1 MRDRARHRIDRAAAL
16 PRRERQHRL
25 DVIGAT
31 LVIAASSSFMLA
43 LNLGGIRYPW
53 LSTPIVALLVCA
65 LVLGAGFVVRLRTAI
80 EPLIPIAILADPA
93 ARLTIA
99 AHSFGWGAIMSLNV
113 FLPMYLQSALGWS
126 PTSAGLSLIILM
138 LTLNSTAGLS
148 SQLLGR
154 VQRYKL
160 LPLCFLCVGL
170 GAVVALAVSADNMT
184 SFRFRD
190 HLAADRHR
198 LGTNGAVD
206 TGRAAKHRAGA

>member
-1 MRDRARHRIDRAAAL
+1 
-16 PRRERQHRL
+16 
-25 DVIGAT
+25 
-31 LVIAASSSFMLA
+31 
-43 LNLGGIRYPW
+43 
-53 LSTPIVALLVCA
+53 
-65 LVLGAGFVVRLRTAI
+65 
-80 EPLIPIAILADPA
+80 
-93 ARLTIA
+93 
-99 AHSFGWGAIMSLNV
+99 
-113 FLPMYLQSALGWS
+113 MYLQSALGWS